1 MFGAL
6 ICLSSLGLDGAPGRA
21 ISPLSLLVNSGLQPA
36 FLSVQQP
43 QEHRE

>member
-6 ICLSSLGLDGAPGRA
+6 ISLCSLGLDVAAGRA

-36 FLSVQQP
+36 CVLA
-43 QEHRE
+43 